1 MIRTRMK
8 MKMTTQTT
16 MHKAIEDHADAV
28 RLWQEVSLIAARDY
42 RSKLSDEQVNAYL
55 LLPSL
60 QDCCK
65 EAYARIPVGCPG
77 RPRHYL
83 MT

>member
-1 MIRTRMK
+1 M
-8 MKMTTQTT
+8 MT
-16 MHKAIEDHADAV
+16 KIDDHANAV

-42 RSKLSDEQVNAYL
+42 RSRLSDEQVNAYL

-65 EAYARIPVGCPG
+65 EAYARIPVGYPG